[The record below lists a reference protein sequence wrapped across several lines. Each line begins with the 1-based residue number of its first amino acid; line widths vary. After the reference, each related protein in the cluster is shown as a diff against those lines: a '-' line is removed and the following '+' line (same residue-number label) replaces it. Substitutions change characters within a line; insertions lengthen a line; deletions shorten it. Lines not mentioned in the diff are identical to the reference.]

1 MTDLILDFEQWYTEA
16 HPRLVTSLTL
26 AFGSL
31 DVAHEAADE
40 ACVRAY
46 ERWNRVSKMG
56 SPVGWTYQ
64 VAMNAARRRLRRRS
78 LEASLLRRSRR
89 ADQQAPAGELWLLV
103 AGLPE
108 RQRHAV
114 VLRHVGQLKEAEIG
128 EAMGIARG
136 TVSATLRAAYQKLQ
150 IELTDELAGEV
161 V

>member
-1 MTDLILDFEQWYTEA
+1 MTDLILDFEQWYTET

-26 AFGSL
+26 AFGSP

-40 ACVRAY
+40 ACARAF
-46 ERWNRVSKMG
+46 ERWKNVSTMG
-56 SPVGWTYQ
+56 SPGGWTYQ

-78 LEASLLRRSRR
+78 LESTLLRKVRV
-89 ADQQAPAGELWLLV
+89 ADEPAPAGELWLLV
-103 AGLPE
+103 AGLPD

-136 TVSATLRAAYQKLQ
+136 TVSATLRSAYRALQ
-150 IELTDELAGEV
+150 IELTDELAGEIV
-161 V
+161 